1 MALPNPHPLNE
12 VVVYAHSPS
21 VGGTP
26 ITARAVS
33 PVRGKVIKTGSVL
46 YGAITTADAAIAVAI
61 NGTAVTGGGFT
72 ITQSGSAA
80 GDVDEGYPTAVNAIN
95 EGDQISFT
103 PSGASGASIA
113 ANFYAIIRKT

>member
-1 MALPNPHPLNE
+1 MPLPNPHPLNE
-12 VVVYAHSPS
+12 VVVYAFSPS

-26 ITARAVS
+26 IAARAVS

-46 YGAITTADAAIAVAI
+46 YGAITTADAAVAVAI
-61 NGTAVTGGGFT
+61 NGTAVTSGGFT

-80 GDVDEGYPTAVNAIN
+80 GDVDEGYPTAANAIN

-103 PSGASGASIA
+103 PSGASGTTIG

>member
-1 MALPNPHPLNE
+1 MALPNPRPLNE
-12 VVVYAHSPS
+12 VVVYAFSPS

-26 ITARAVS
+26 IVARAVS
-33 PVRGKVIKTGSVL
+33 PVRGKVVKTGSVI

-80 GDVDEGYPTAVNAIN
+80 GDVDEAYPTAANSIN
-95 EGDQISFT
+95 EGEQISFT
-103 PSGASGASIA
+103 PSGASGTTIG

>member
-1 MALPNPHPLNE
+1 MPLPIPHPLNE
-12 VVVYAHSPS
+12 VVVYAFSPS

-26 ITARAVS
+26 IAARAVS

-46 YGAITTADAAIAVAI
+46 YAAITTADATVAVAI
-61 NGTAVTGGGFT
+61 NGAAVTGGGFT
-72 ITQSGSAA
+72 IPQASSAA
-80 GDVDEGYPTAVNAIN
+80 GDVASAVPTAANNIN

-103 PSGASGASIA
+103 PSGASGTTVG